1 MLSARGATGRVHR
14 APVSNRPDTGPRA
27 DAVRV
32 RPRDAQRLHH
42 HAAPERAARLV
53 DGRLARQLGRR
64 HARRRRQQLQ
74 RGDLV
79 RSRRQL
85 PQRRAARRG
94 ALHAGRSRPNHLH
107 GDDRGPEGL
116 HAPVD
121 HQPRLLPPHRAELP
135 AARLR
140 VLRLRAGRC
149 ADRPDQLISPQ
160 IAQEVS
166 MRVLQ
171 SILGSALILVAI
183 TGTAYGQAGTFNGR
197 VLDKG
202 AAVLPG
208 VTVTATNVSTGVSRT
223 AVTNAE
229 GLYYMPGLDPGVY
242 EVKTDLAGFAPA
254 ARERVTLGVNATLT
268 LDFKMRVASLNETV
282 TVTGDAPIIEV
293 TQSKVASTI
302 QANQLENLPMI
313 TRSVSGML
321 SLLPGAAAMAP
332 THRSK
337 ENVGSVSIG
346 GASGTNVMPTVDG
359 ADNRDNRYGGPLL
372 TFTTEALEQFQLA
385 TSQFTAA
392 DGRTGGAALT
402 MVTKSGTNA
411 YHGSA
416 FLFARDKSMTAKD
429 YFTRTANPPQEK
441 APFNRK
447 QFGGA
452 IGGGG
457 HPHPLVFF
465 WAGGQG
471 GGTTAGPG
479 PRPPSIPPPLA
490 GAPRPAPPPP
500 PP

>member
-1 MLSARGATGRVHR
+1 MTGVCY
-14 APVSNRPDTGPRA
+14 A
-27 DAVRV
+27 
-32 RPRDAQRLHH
+32 
-42 HAAPERAARLV
+42 
-53 DGRLARQLGRR
+53 
-64 HARRRRQQLQ
+64 
-74 RGDLV
+74 
-79 RSRRQL
+79 
-85 PQRRAARRG
+85 
-94 ALHAGRSRPNHLH
+94 
-107 GDDRGPEGL
+107 
-116 HAPVD
+116 
-121 HQPRLLPPHRAELP
+121 
-135 AARLR
+135 
-140 VLRLRAGRC
+140 
-149 ADRPDQLISPQ
+149 
-160 IAQEVS
+160 
-166 MRVLQ
+166 
-171 SILGSALILVAI
+171 
-183 TGTAYGQAGTFNGR
+183 QAGTFNGR
-197 VLDKG
+197 VLDEG
-202 AAVLPG
+202 DAVLPG
-208 VTVTATNVSTGVSRT
+208 VTVTATNVSTGVTRT

-242 EVKTDLAGFAPA
+242 EVKTDLTGFAPA

-302 QANQLENLPMI
+302 EANQLENLPMI

-411 YHGSA
+411 FHGSG

-429 YFTRTANPPQEK
+429 YFTKGANQQK

-447 QFGGA
+447 QFGGS
-452 IGGGG
+452 IGGPIIRNRMFFFGAVEQVQDNTAVPVPDDLYNQLQLLVPLG
-457 HPHPLVFF
+457 LANPNHPH
-465 WAGGQG
+465 
-471 GGTTAGPG
+471 AGPG
-479 PRPPSIPPPLA
+479 A
-490 GAPRPAPPPP
+490 
-500 PP
+500 